1 MEVSVY
7 HVTNPTFRVDPDA
20 AKTLVAKV
28 HVRDASAEEM
38 LDQAYELTNHI
49 TRDWT
54 TGPNVVEVFATR
66 ARSTS
71 VGDFIQIDDVM
82 YVCDIMGW
90 KRVISLA
97 PALKV
102 TSDDLEPK

>member
-1 MEVSVY
+1 
-7 HVTNPTFRVDPDA
+7 
-20 AKTLVAKV
+20 
-28 HVRDASAEEM
+28 
-38 LDQAYELTNHI
+38 
-49 TRDWT
+49 
-54 TGPNVVEVFATR
+54 VFATR